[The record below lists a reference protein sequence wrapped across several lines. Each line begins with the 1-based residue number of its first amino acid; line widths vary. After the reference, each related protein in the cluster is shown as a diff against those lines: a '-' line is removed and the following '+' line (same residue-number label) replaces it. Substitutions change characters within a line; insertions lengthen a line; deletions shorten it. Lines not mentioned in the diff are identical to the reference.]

1 MFYLEGQK
9 KLEDAEKNLD
19 LTQEEIEGGQIT
31 IGAEGG
37 AIAKAR
43 RKKKRWFSDLTYG

>member
-9 KLEDAEKNLD
+9 QLGEAEKTFD
-19 LTQEEIEGGQIT
+19 VSQEEIEGGQIT

-37 AIAKAR
+37 AKAR
-43 RKKKRWFSDLTYG
+43 RKKKR

>member
-9 KLEDAEKNLD
+9 QLGEAEKSLSV
-19 LTQEEIEGGQIT
+19 TQEEIEGGQIT

-37 AIAKAR
+37 ADAKSR
-43 RKKKRWFSDLTYG
+43 RKKKR